1 MAQPLS
7 DAERKPATRTVVLDV
22 PDEGPPLACNIA
34 AAIFSFFNLMVLD
47 FLSAQYFGNVSPT
60 MESTWVLLMDLLP
73 YGGLVNAV
81 VGSIVMTVLAVS
93 LQIFQRGRRFP
104 DWLPLVL
111 AWPAAWVL
119 VAPSALQHSDDW
131 APWFI
136 IGALAAFVFCCHWLC
151 LMLAREAWD

>member
-1 MAQPLS
+1 MTQPLS
-7 DAERKPATRTVVLDV
+7 DVERKPATRTIVLEV

-34 AAIFSFFNLMVLD
+34 AAIFSFFNLAVLD
-47 FLSAQYFGNVSPT
+47 LLSAQFFGDVSPT

-73 YGGLVNAV
+73 YAWFVIAA
-81 VGSIVMTVLAVS
+81 VGSIVMTVLAVG

-111 AWPAAWVL
+111 AWPAAWAV
-119 VAPSALQHSDDW
+119 VAPSALQHPDDW

-136 IGALAAFVFCCHWLC
+136 IGTLAAFVFCCHWLF
-151 LMLAREAWD
+151 LLFSKEAWD